1 MRDFSRPAREA
12 LVADVLGDHTVLL
25 LLIKQR
31 KDNELIT
38 VHHITPFTA
47 FHIGERV
54 DVRWCGRGYELI
66 SPYLHTPLTDSPMPS
81 P

>member
-1 MRDFSRPAREA
+1 MIDFSRPPREA
-12 LVADVLGDHTVLL
+12 LVADVLDDHNVVLL
-25 LLIKQR
+25 LLKKR

-38 VHHITPFTA
+38 VHHSTPFTD

-66 SPYLHTPLTDSPMPS
+66 SPYLPTPCTDSFMPS